1 MPAWPAPPNLDAG
14 GIFMIRHRYSIAV
27 TSLFLA
33 SIVIG
38 QTPAMD
44 PDACAKHCREMAAAH
59 QKAAA
64 ERQAAWKE
72 IESQLQAAKSAQGE
86 KKVAALESVVE
97 KLVAYHAS
105 MQSGPAGCPMAGH
118 PMACCAGDAHGGG
131 HAGMMGHHPDHCPMM
146 KGAPAP
152 SEAPKPS
159 N

>member
-1 MPAWPAPPNLDAG
+1 MTRNR
-14 GIFMIRHRYSIAV
+14 FSIAV

-44 PDACAKHCREMAAAH
+44 PEACAKHCREMAAAH
-59 QKAAA
+59 QKVAA

-105 MQSGPAGCPMAGH
+105 MQSGPGGGPMAGH
-118 PMACCAGDAHGGG
+118 PMACCAGDANSGGR
-131 HAGMMGHHPDHCPMM
+131 AGMMGHHSDHCPMM
-146 KGAPAP
+146 KGASAP
-152 SEAPKPS
+152 PETAKPS